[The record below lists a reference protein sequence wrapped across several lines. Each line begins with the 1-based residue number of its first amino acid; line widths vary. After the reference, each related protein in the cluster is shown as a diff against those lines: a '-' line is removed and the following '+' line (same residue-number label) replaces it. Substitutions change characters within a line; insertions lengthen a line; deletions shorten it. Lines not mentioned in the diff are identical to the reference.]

1 MASKFDGDVRPLSN
15 NQTYMGVVFEGLM
28 DDAIAQARAAPDHGL
43 ADQVV
48 PAGMSR
54 ARAVL
59 LQHLN
64 LLPTEAQIQVRVDGF
79 VDQAFIDHLNFDP
92 RN

>member
-15 NQTYMGVVFEGLM
+15 NQAYMGVVFEG
-28 DDAIAQARAAPDHGL
+28 DIDNAIAQARAAPDHGL
-43 ADQVV
+43 ADQRV

-54 ARAVL
+54 DRAAL

-64 LLPTEAQIQVRVDGF
+64 LLPNEAQIQARVDGF
-79 VDQAFIDHLNFDP
+79 VDQAFLDYLNNDP